1 MVVPNRDLGNIHF
14 FSSAFTTTSTQTN
27 PLPSALEMDIN
38 SVDNYD
44 NVRGRTHSPS
54 NVSTRSASIVSQA
67 SSLPYHERMVI
78 NNDLPDEDIV
88 EPIDNSQLSYSGDGQ
103 GRNCVS
109 VATDPVPPQGPQRAS
124 NEALAHNTCNGKSVG
139 DDDIIQL
146 LYNPNWPTES
156 ELWDGNF
163 GRISLHGSLEHL
175 PSDASC
181 IKTSLIRMAKYIENK
196 KIDTTKSNSVKELQG
211 MGKAA

>member
-14 FSSAFTTTSTQTN
+14 LSSAFTTTSTQTSTQTNPN

-44 NVRGRTHSPS
+44 DVRGRTHSPS
-54 NVSTRSASIVSQA
+54 NVSTRSVSVVSQA

-78 NNDLPDEDIV
+78 NNNLPDEDIV

-109 VATDPVPPQGPQRAS
+109 VATDPVPPPRAPTCFKRGTGPQHLQWSTCWWWWRHQHTTTIQPQ
-124 NEALAHNTCNGKSVG
+124 LAYGIWIVG
-139 DDDIIQL
+139 
-146 LYNPNWPTES
+146 
-156 ELWDGNF
+156 
-163 GRISLHGSLEHL
+163 R
-175 PSDASC
+175 
-181 IKTSLIRMAKYIENK
+181 
-196 KIDTTKSNSVKELQG
+196 
-211 MGKAA
+211 